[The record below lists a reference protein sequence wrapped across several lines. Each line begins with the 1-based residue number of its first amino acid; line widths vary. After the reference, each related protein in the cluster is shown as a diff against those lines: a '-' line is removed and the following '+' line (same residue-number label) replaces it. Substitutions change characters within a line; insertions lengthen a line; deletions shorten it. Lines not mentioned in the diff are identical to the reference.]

1 MYLFANLLVN
11 KLDKLWYYKIMELY
25 SLKIKSSKNTNIFVV
40 QSSVGEYE
48 IHSDVIVKFGIAVEQ
63 FDEQKFWQAL
73 EESNQIIAFNLVAKY
88 LSSSMKTEK
97 QIKDYLYKKE
107 FKTKTINVVVE
118 KLKEYHLVDDHNFA
132 ANYIKSNPNFSA
144 NKLKQKLFGFG
155 VDKQIVAEC
164 LDDFDDF
171 DGCQKSAQK
180 FLKNKPLNQKTKEK
194 VMHHLLSKG
203 YNWNTIG
210 KVLNDYHF
218 EFESFDD

>member
-1 MYLFANLLVN
+1 
-11 KLDKLWYYKIMELY
+11 MEIY
-25 SLKIKSSKNTNIFVV
+25 SLKVKSSKNTNIFIV
-40 QSSVGEYE
+40 QDSFGEHQ
-48 IHSDVIVKFGIAVEQ
+48 IHSDIIVKFGISVGQYE
-63 FDEQKFWQAL
+63 EEKFWQAV

-107 FKTKTINVVVE
+107 FKTKTINAVIE
-118 KLKEYHLVDDHNFA
+118 KLKEYHLIDDRNFA
-132 ANYIKSNPNFSA
+132 VNYIKSNPNFSA

-155 VDKQIVAEC
+155 VDKQIVAAC

-194 VMHHLLSKG
+194 VMRHLLTKG

-210 KVLNDYHF
+210 KVLNEYHF
-218 EFESFDD
+218 EFTGFED